1 MSNIQFATLNLG
13 TTPVFAEQPLATSAD
28 GYIRLPLS
36 RVSTMRFEHLG
47 SNANAEFLAEL
58 KEHALPASNAGFS
71 EWASDTTPA
80 VSLGWG
86 WYIHDTSNR
95 VLLAPDPVRSN
106 VMLTDLRGYDLGPVA
121 TAHLFNAWLAG
132 YDWQDNVSTALR
144 RCGFL

>member
-1 MSNIQFATLNLG
+1 MRNIQRAAFNQRTAS
-13 TTPVFAEQPLATSAD
+13 VFAKQFLATSAD

-36 RVSTMRFEHLG
+36 RLSAMQFEHLG
-47 SNANAEFLAEL
+47 SDADAGFLAEL
-58 KEHALPASNAGFS
+58 REQALPASNAGFS

-95 VLLAPDPVRSN
+95 MLPAPDPVRSN
-106 VMLTDLRGYDLGPVA
+106 VMLTDLHGYDLGPVA
-121 TAHLFNAWLAG
+121 TAHLFSAWLAG
-132 YDWQDNVSTALR
+132 YDWQADVSTALR

>member
-1 MSNIQFATLNLG
+1 MRNIQRAAFDHRTAS
-13 TTPVFAEQPLATSAD
+13 VFAEQFLATAAD

-36 RVSTMRFEHLG
+36 RLSAMRFEHLG
-47 SNANAEFLAEL
+47 SDVDAEFLAEL
-58 KEHALPASNAGFS
+58 KEQALPASNAGFS
-71 EWASDTTPA
+71 EWASNTTPA

-86 WYIHDTSNR
+86 WYIHDTLNR
-95 VLLAPDPVRSN
+95 MLLAPDPVRSN

-121 TAHLFNAWLAG
+121 TSHLFSAWLAG